1 VDVLLHRLLA
11 WRLNHNG
18 QLGIG
23 TRSTVY
29 RPVVVPGLSLVRA
42 VSRGHDTTSYAI
54 LQSAG

>member
-1 VDVLLHRLLA
+1 MLLHRLLA